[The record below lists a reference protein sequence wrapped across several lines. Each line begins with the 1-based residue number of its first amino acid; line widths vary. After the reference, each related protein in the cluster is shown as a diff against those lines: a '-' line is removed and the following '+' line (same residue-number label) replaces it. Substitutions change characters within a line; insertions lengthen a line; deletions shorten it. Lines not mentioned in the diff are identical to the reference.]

1 MYLKEINNFYK
12 KSQYGE
18 IGTDG
23 QLGYDGHLISVQERY
38 YENSISAHPPSILIY
53 DLNEEFNNIT
63 CEVGLNDTSHPDAS
77 ADFYIYADN
86 NLVAC
91 CYNVVANE
99 KPRKI
104 NTNINY
110 CKKLRLEIKTSNPVF
125 AHAIWLDPIV
135 SVSNNLI
142 VGSMGEIYIDNPQT
156 DNHYEIC
163 VATCISP
170 EYIKFAIPFLESFK
184 INSNLNSYKIILFTL
199 DINEEIIKIAEDYKC
214 LIVNCK
220 FANNKGF
227 FFKTAMYSVAK
238 IIDADKYLLIDID
251 TVVQKP
257 INQVFDNMNSMSRN
271 SILITREEQVHYNKS
286 IGAAITTNE
295 WPYFGLKEDAILLRL
310 KDKDFNFRFVCNG
323 GVIFGFKE
331 SILALED
338 MIRSFMPHSKQ
349 WESLNTNIFWREQGI
364 LNLAISRM
372 NSVLSLDKSYN
383 YQLLHRGIED
393 SGDAHILHFNGE
405 NGKKQFNKF
414 KLKKY
419 KTSEFT
425 NQDID
430 ILFNRF
436 NYLHSNSFQI
446 QDSINSNFINFN
458 LPFNYKTVALVGDS
472 FGAYSTKFILENKH
486 VIKFEWKNEYKN
498 FKLFDY
504 LDKSNIEV
512 IHDPDKNVCTCNKV
526 DLLIIECS
534 ESEQRTL
541 SLFLIFKDV
550 VEEGGKL
557 FIIDSPRHQNVYI
570 KERIKDKNYELIEYE
585 TFFEVNLKQQN
596 IVNEEN

>member
-18 IGTDG
+18 IGTEG

-38 YENSISAHPPSILIY
+38 YENSISAHPPSVLIY
-53 DLNEEFNNIT
+53 DLNKEFNNIT
-63 CEVGLNDTSHPDAS
+63 CEVGLNDTSYPDAS

-91 CYNVVANE
+91 CYNVVAKE

-104 NTNINY
+104 NANINY
-110 CKKLRLEIKTSNPVF
+110 CEKLRLEIKTSNPVF
-125 AHAIWLDPIV
+125 THAIWLDPIV

-142 VGSMGEIYIDNPQT
+142 VGSMGEIYIDNPQIE
-156 DNHYEIC
+156 NHYDIC

-170 EYIKFAIPFLESFK
+170 DYIKFAIPFLESFK

-199 DINEEIIKIAEDYKC
+199 DINEEIINIAEDYNC
-214 LIVNCK
+214 LIINCK

-238 IIDADKYLLIDID
+238 VIDADKYLLIDID

-257 INQVFDNMNSMSRN
+257 IDQVFDSMNIISRN
-271 SILITREEQVHYNKS
+271 NILITREEQVHYNES
-286 IGAAITTNE
+286 IGSAITTNE
-295 WPYFGLKEDAILLRL
+295 WPYFGFPEDANLLRL
-310 KDKDFNFRFVCNG
+310 KDKDFNFKFVCNG

-331 SILALED
+331 SILGLED
-338 MIRSFMPHSKQ
+338 MIRSFMPYSKQ
-349 WESLNTNIFWREQGI
+349 WESLNKNVFWREQGI

-383 YQLLHRGIED
+383 YQLLHRGIEE
-393 SGDAHILHFNGE
+393 SIDAHILHFNGE

-419 KTSEFT
+419 KHNKII
-425 NQDID
+425 NQDIEL
-430 ILFNRF
+430 LFNRF
-436 NYLHSNSFQI
+436 NCMHSNSFKI
-446 QDSINSNFINFN
+446 QDKINLNFINFN
-458 LPFNYKTVALVGDS
+458 LPFNFETVALAGDN
-472 FGAYSTKFILENKH
+472 FGAYSAKFIIDNKK
-486 VIKFEWKNEYKN
+486 VVNFEWKNEYKN
-498 FKLFDY
+498 FKLYDY
-504 LDKSNIEV
+504 LDKSNLEIV
-512 IHDPDKNVCTCNKV
+512 HDPDKNVSFCKKV
-526 DLLIIECS
+526 DLLIIECN

-541 SLFLIFKDV
+541 SLFLIFKDIV
-550 VEEGGKL
+550 KEDGRL
-557 FIIDSPRHQNVYI
+557 FIIDSPKHDNIYI

-585 TFFEVNLKQQN
+585 TFFEVKMNQQN
-596 IVNEEN
+596 PADEEK